1 MENVESIIDWKTG
14 RFNFEDMPLD
24 RLTVKLARWYGVQ
37 FMFEDET
44 VKEFRFSGA
53 VTKYRTLDYVLGMIA
68 KTTKVAFQ
76 EKDGKI
82 LVRKIE

>member
-1 MENVESIIDWKTG
+1 M
-14 RFNFEDMPLD
+14 
-24 RLTVKLARWYGVQ
+24 Q
-37 FMFEDET
+37 FIFEDET
-44 VKEFRFSGA
+44 TKEFRFSGA

>member
-1 MENVESIIDWKTG
+1 VRHHYAGFFSLLSHK
-14 RFNFEDMPLD
+14 
-24 RLTVKLARWYGVQ
+24 LT
-37 FMFEDET
+37 
-44 VKEFRFSGA
+44 KEFRFSGA
-53 VTKYRTLDYVLGMIA
+53 VTKYRTLDYVLGMIV